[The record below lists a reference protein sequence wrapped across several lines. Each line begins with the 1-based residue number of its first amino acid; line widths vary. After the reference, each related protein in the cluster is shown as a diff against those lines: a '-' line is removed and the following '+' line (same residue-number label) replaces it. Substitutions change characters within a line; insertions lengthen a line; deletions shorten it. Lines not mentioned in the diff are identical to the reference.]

1 MRKILVSI
9 SSSNAQMQSAIAEA
23 ISIYQADAVE
33 IHLLN
38 VQTIVPAFAA
48 RYFSH
53 LNLHTIQEE
62 FGQEELAPAQAL
74 LESAGIP
81 YKAYVKIGRSAETIV
96 ETARQI
102 GCDRI
107 IMGRSERVDFV
118 EKLFGTVASQV
129 RQMVSGIGN
138 CVVVGA

>member
-9 SSSNAQMQSAIAEA
+9 SSSKAQMQSAVSEA
-23 ISIYQADAVE
+23 ISIYQSEAVE

-48 RYFSH
+48 RYFTH
-53 LNLHTIQEE
+53 LNLRMIQEE

-74 LESAGIP
+74 LDSAGIP
-81 YKAYVKIGRSAETIV
+81 YKVYVKIGRSAETIV

-107 IMGRSERVDFV
+107 VMGRPEHIDFV

-129 RQMVSGIGN
+129 RHMVGGLGN